1 MKTRA
6 DWSAYKKKVQ
16 PRGDPTA
23 GPIKRGLGLSIHT
36 WGGRGHPS
44 ECDVTI
50 NPDGSVETK
59 LGSQDLGS
67 GTRTVIDIVVA
78 ETLGL
83 PLGAVKVQIGRND
96 YPPSG
101 ASGGSTTVGGVS
113 ASSRIAATAAL
124 NALFEFA
131 AAKLGVAAENLEAGG
146 GEIWQADKP
155 ENKISWKDAC
165 ALLGPSPI
173 TTRGVSNP
181 GVSEKIHL
189 IAYGVGGPL
198 MADGSVDVAPGA
210 LTIHQIVPVQGC
222 GLVVDLKT
230 PESH

>member
-113 ASSRIAATAAL
+113 ASSLIAATPAL
-124 NALFEFA
+124 NALLEFS

-146 GEIWQADKP
+146 GGIWQADKP
-155 ENKISWKDAC
+155 ENKISWNDAC
-165 ALLGPSPI
+165 ELLC
-173 TTRGVSNP
+173 TTRSIKLGVRTPAASQS
-181 GVSEKIHL
+181 VSL
-189 IAYGVGGPL
+189 
-198 MADGSVDVAPGA
+198 
-210 LTIHQIVPVQGC
+210 
-222 GLVVDLKT
+222 
-230 PESH
+230 